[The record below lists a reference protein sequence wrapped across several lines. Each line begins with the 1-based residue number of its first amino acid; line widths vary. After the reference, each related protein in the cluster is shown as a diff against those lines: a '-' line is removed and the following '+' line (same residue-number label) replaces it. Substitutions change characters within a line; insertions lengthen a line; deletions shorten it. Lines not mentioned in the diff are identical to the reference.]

1 MTLPRHRLVLWLAG
15 LLLAGGGLL
24 TVWLIAGRGPQPLA
38 DHELVELRRAVQA
51 GELAKAEPLLARG
64 LATEPDHPDVLLAA
78 GDVAVLRE
86 QPAKAIPY
94 YERALERPDVD
105 LDRTRFSLAEAQRTL
120 GQLSA
125 AERNLREIKDQ
136 KTYPVAERI
145 AFVFTTSGRR
155 RSALPWLQELIGTGR
170 SHLGTLLVI
179 TDPERP
185 ALDAEFLKT
194 CQTIA
199 PDDPLTHLASAVE
212 AASRNDWDGVAK
224 WIAGAGEFPE
234 SQALRGELLLARNQL
249 AEFAEWQQTVSRETE
264 VLPEIWVLRGRW
276 AEAMGQAKSA
286 VRCFF
291 EATRRDINARS
302 AVYRLGKELHA
313 LDENSLAG
321 PFLKRANELHEL
333 SAAIEQLHRKPGDLE
348 VIRLLAEQ
356 TERLGRLWE
365 SAAWCRVA
373 EEQNPLEPW
382 VRSLA
387 AKLQPRITSE
397 TPWTVLDPDPR
408 IGFPVDRFPLPDW
421 SASTPATQAIAAQP
435 PSGIRFTNAA
445 ARLGI
450 DFTYFNSPDPA
461 TEGMRI
467 FESAGG
473 GIAAL
478 DYDGDDWPDLYF
490 TQGCPWPVQPDRRSP
505 LDRLFRNLRGT
516 SSQDVTQQAGLHEDG
531 FGQGVT
537 AGDFDND
544 GFADLYV
551 ANIGRNRLYRNN
563 GDGTFADVTGQMA
576 ALDDTWT
583 ASVAMADLTGD
594 GLPDLYDV
602 TYLAGDDVHTR
613 ICDRNGHRRVCD
625 PGSFAAAADRCFV
638 NLGDGRFERLDG
650 PSAGL
655 AAPEG
660 KGLGVVIADLAGSP
674 ALDVFV
680 ANDAVAN
687 HTFVNLTTDP
697 SRPRF
702 AESALAM
709 GLAFDA
715 DGRPQ
720 ACMGVAAGDADG
732 DARLDLFVTNYIR
745 ESNTL
750 YRQIGDGMFAD
761 ETRAAGLRD
770 PGFAWLGFGVQFLD
784 ADLDGHPDLLVAN
797 GHLDDFSYDNQP
809 LEMPTQVLRNTGRGK
824 FVELPAKELGPYFE
838 KQHIGRS
845 VATLDWNRDGR
856 ADAAVGA
863 FDEPSAL
870 LLNESAA
877 GNFVALSLVGTASA
891 RAPIGARVIA
901 EIGDER
907 RVLQLTAG
915 DGYQASNEK
924 RLILGLGAATQID
937 RLTVRW
943 AGGQEEELGA
953 VAAGRSY
960 RVIEERG
967 VVEIRRE

>member
-1 MTLPRHRLVLWLAG
+1 MSLPRHRLVLWLAG
-15 LLLAGGGLL
+15 LLLASGGLL
-24 TVWLIAGRGPQPLA
+24 TVWLIAGRGPRPLA
-38 DHELVELRRAVQA
+38 NGELVELRQA
-51 GELAKAEPLLARG
+51 IQAEELAKAEPLLARG
-64 LATEPDHPDVLLAA
+64 LATEPDHPEVLLAA
-78 GDVAVLRE
+78 GDVAALRE
-86 QPAKAIPY
+86 RPAEAIIY
-94 YERALERPDVD
+94 YERALERPGVD
-105 LDRTRFSLAEAQRTL
+105 RDRARFSLAEAQRTL
-120 GQLSA
+120 GRLTDAKRSLQS
-125 AERNLREIKDQ
+125 IKDQ

-145 AFVFTTSGRR
+145 AFVDTTSGRR

-194 CQTIA
+194 CQTNA

-212 AASRNDWDGVAK
+212 AASRNDWDSVAK
-224 WIAGAGEFPE
+224 WIDGAGEFPE

-276 AEAMGQAKSA
+276 AEAMGQAKAA

-333 SAAIEQLHRKPGDLE
+333 SAAIEQLHRNPGDLE

-373 EEQNPLEPW
+373 EELNPLEPW
-382 VRSLA
+382 VRSLT

-397 TPWTVLDPDPR
+397 TPWTVLNPDPR
-408 IGFPVDRFPLPDW
+408 IGFPADRFPLPDW
-421 SASTPATQAIAAQP
+421 SATTPATQAIAAQP
-435 PSGIRFTNAA
+435 PAGIRFTDAA

-450 DFTYFNSPDPA
+450 AFTYFNSPDPA

-473 GIAAL
+473 GIAAF

-490 TQGCPWPVQPDRRSP
+490 TQGCPWPVQPDTRSP
-505 LDRLFRNLRGT
+505 LDRLFRNRHGIA
-516 SSQDVTQQAGLHEDG
+516 SQDVTELAGLHEVR

-563 GDGTFADVTGQMA
+563 GDGTFADFTGQIA

-583 ASVAMADLTGD
+583 ASVAIADLTGD
-594 GLPDLYDV
+594 GLPELYDA

-613 ICDRNGHRRVCD
+613 ICDRNGKRRVCD

-638 NLGDGRFERLDG
+638 NLGDGRFERMDG
-650 PSAGL
+650 LSTGL

-660 KGLGVVIADLAGSP
+660 KGLGLVIADLAGSP

-697 SRPRF
+697 SQPRF

-720 ACMGVAAGDADG
+720 ACMGVATGDADG
-732 DARLDLFVTNYIR
+732 DGRLDLFVTNYIR

-770 PGFAWLGFGVQFLD
+770 PGFAWLGFGTQFLD

-809 LEMPTQVLRNTGRGK
+809 LEMPTQVLRNTGGGK
-824 FVELPAKELGPYFE
+824 FAELSAKELGPYFE
-838 KQHIGRS
+838 RHRIGRS

-856 ADAAVGA
+856 ADAAVGTL
-863 FDEPSAL
+863 DEPSAL

-877 GNFVALSLVGTASA
+877 GNFVALSLVGTTSA
-891 RAPIGARVIA
+891 RVPIGARVIA

-943 AGGQEEELGA
+943 PGEREEELGA
-953 VAAGRSY
+953 VAAGREY
-960 RVIEERG
+960 RVIEGRG
-967 VVEIRRE
+967 LVELLTE